1 VYEKEYLAILMAVD
15 QWRHYL
21 LHNEF
26 VIHTDQ
32 RSLIHLKQVAD
43 PYGMAAE
50 GFYQAYGSSLQ
61 GAVPPWC

>member
-1 VYEKEYLAILMAVD
+1 MAVD